1 MALCSA
7 FGFGFALALAF
18 GFDSRRQLR
27 LDLARFGLDTSRVES
42 TGLRSGRGK
51 MLGHILER
59 ILKNKC

>member
-27 LDLARFGLDTSRVES
+27 LDLARLGLDTSRVES